1 MNITKYDIPFY
12 GTYLF
17 FKNKV
22 VDLFIEDNFLLLC
35 FMIGYHALKDGIVIG
50 LLVRAVLLFSLN

>member
-1 MNITKYDIPFY
+1 MNITKYDVPFY

-22 VDLFIEDNFLLLC
+22 VDLFEKDIFYCLVL
-35 FMIGYHALKDGIVIG
+35 IGYHALKDGVVLG
-50 LLVRAVLLFSLN
+50 LLARIVLLFN

>member
-22 VDLFIEDNFLLLC
+22 VDLFIEDIFYC
-35 FMIGYHALKDGIVIG
+35 FVMIGYHALKDGIVIG
-50 LLVRAVLLFSLN
+50 LLVRAVLLFH